1 MQPQTMDFIDLQRQY
16 LITLLSFILGSKMVR
31 ERNRLRYDYRQ
42 HRTNLWFAKAIF
54 HSSAILSSWTKA
66 WQEKIPPRTWLL
78 SAVTQWTDIS
88 QNSVWIWMPDNMM
101 KEQPKS
107 KSQPRLLAKE
117 AQIPTRELCQGIY
130 SYHSEEVRIYL
141 ILFSCYLSIFKINS
155 SNKCW

>member
-1 MQPQTMDFIDLQRQY
+1 MYPQTMDSIDLQRQY

-31 ERNRLRYDYRQ
+31 ERNRLRYDCRQ

-66 WQEKIPPRTWLL
+66 WQGKIPPRTWLL
-78 SAVTQWTDIS
+78 SAVTQWADSS

-107 KSQPRLLAKE
+107 KWYA
-117 AQIPTRELCQGIY
+117 
-130 SYHSEEVRIYL
+130 
-141 ILFSCYLSIFKINS
+141 SIFLCKSIRHNINCN
-155 SNKCW
+155 SNHLRF